1 MKFPTPKIALLFA
14 AMLGFA
20 LSAYATGPT
29 ISFSSAKQK
38 AAREG
43 KVLLVDFTASWCM
56 PCRWMDET
64 TFSDQQVLSYLRENY
79 VSIKV
84 DIDDFDGFA
93 LKQQYNVSTL
103 PTMLFFASDGR
114 QVDRIEEGVG
124 AVEMLER
131 LRQNNHSG
139 NRIKLGGL
147 APQNDWSE
155 PFARMSNEY
164 TQESHTAPSE
174 FIKSQQVASVPQAT
188 ESPSTE
194 EVTVY
199 TSPREAT
206 PTAVTDYNT
215 VANTPNQSIDEDDT
229 SAEVLTTITI
239 ADLEREVYVGTNETE
254 ELIASAEVKNNE
266 QESVKESQV
275 VFKTTAPAPK
285 MKADQV
291 RLFSLQAGVY
301 SNRNNA
307 VRAADHLRDFTE
319 TPVLIEFDR
328 INDAPV
334 YRIYVGRF
342 TDMNEAEALSANLM
356 LSGFSCIPK
365 ELAMN

>member
-1 MKFPTPKIALLFA
+1 MNFFPRKFALLAIATVGLAFS
-14 AMLGFA
+14 A
-20 LSAYATGPT
+20 LASSPT
-29 ISFSSAKQK
+29 ISFSTAKQK

-43 KVLLVDFTASWCM
+43 KVLLVDFTATWCM

-64 TFSDQQVLSYLRENY
+64 TFSDRQVLSYLRENY

-103 PTMLFFASDGR
+103 PTMLFFSSDGR
-114 QVDRIEEGVG
+114 QVDRVEEGIG
-124 AVEMLER
+124 AAEMLER
-131 LRQNNHSG
+131 LRQNNTSN
-139 NRIKLGGL
+139 NRIKLGGE
-147 APQNDWSE
+147 APLNDWSE

-164 TQESHTAPSE
+164 SEESHTAPSE
-174 FIKSQQVASVPQAT
+174 FVASQQIHATPPVSSIPEAKVVYASTPQPVLETRSYET
-188 ESPSTE
+188 ESVSAIETRQVSEE
-194 EVTVY
+194 EVLVEI
-199 TSPREAT
+199 S
-206 PTAVTDYNT
+206 V
-215 VANTPNQSIDEDDT
+215 
-229 SAEVLTTITI
+229 
-239 ADLEREVYVGTNETE
+239 ADLEREVYVGSAETE
-254 ELIASAEVKNNE
+254 ELVATAETEATKPPAV
-266 QESVKESQV
+266 ESKV
-275 VFKTTAPAPK
+275 VFKHTTPAPT
-285 MKADQV
+285 MTADQV

-328 INDAPV
+328 IGDNAV

-342 TDMNEAEALSANLM
+342 TDMDDAEALSANLQ

>member
-1 MKFPTPKIALLFA
+1 MIFSPRKFALLA
-14 AMLGFA
+14 LATLGFA
-20 LSAYATGPT
+20 VSALATSPT
-29 ISFSSAKQK
+29 ISFSTAKQK

-43 KVLLVDFTASWCM
+43 KVLLVDFTATWCM

-64 TFSDQQVLSYLRENY
+64 TFSDRQVLSYLRENY

-103 PTMLFFASDGR
+103 PTMLFFSSDGR
-114 QVDRIEEGVG
+114 QVDRVEEGVG
-124 AVEMLER
+124 AAEMLDR
-131 LRQNNHSG
+131 LRQNNTSS
-139 NRIKLGGL
+139 NRIKLGGE
-147 APQNDWSE
+147 APEVDWSE

-164 TQESHTAPSE
+164 KEESHTAPAE
-174 FIKSQQVASVPQAT
+174 FVASQQIHATPPKSSPQ
-188 ESPSTE
+188 P
-194 EVTVY
+194 EVIY
-199 TSPREAT
+199 TSPTPKPVLEARSYAT
-206 PTAVTDYNT
+206 ER
-215 VANTPNQSIDEDDT
+215 VAAIETRNVEYKETED
-229 SAEVLTTITI
+229 VLERISV
-239 ADLEREVYVGTNETE
+239 ADLEREVYIGTPETE
-254 ELIASAEVKNNE
+254 ELVLNAEVASTSV
-266 QESVKESQV
+266 ESKV
-275 VFKTTAPAPK
+275 VFKHTAPAPK
-285 MKADQV
+285 MRADQV

-307 VRAADHLRDFTE
+307 VRAADHLRDYTE

-328 INDAPV
+328 INDNAV

-342 TDMNEAEALSANLM
+342 TDMEDAEAMSANLL

>member
-1 MKFPTPKIALLFA
+1 MIFPLRKMALLA
-14 AMLGFA
+14 VATLGFA
-20 LSAYATGPT
+20 LSTLASSPT
-29 ISFSSAKQK
+29 ISFSTAKQK

-43 KVLLVDFTASWCM
+43 KVLLVDFTATWCM

-103 PTMLFFASDGR
+103 PTMLFFSSDGR
-114 QVDRIEEGVG
+114 QVDRVEEGVG
-124 AVEMLER
+124 AVEMLDR
-131 LRQNNHSG
+131 LRQNNTSA
-139 NRIKLGGL
+139 NRRKLGGA
-147 APQNDWSE
+147 APENDWSE
-155 PFARMSNEY
+155 PFARMSNDYKE
-164 TQESHTAPSE
+164 ESHTAPSE
-174 FIKSQQVASVPQAT
+174 YVASQQIHATPPQIQTYTTEHEVAYAAPKPALEARSYANEHIPAIETVEVVLEDDA
-188 ESPSTE
+188 E
-194 EVTVY
+194 EVL
-199 TSPREAT
+199 AT
-206 PTAVTDYNT
+206 ISV
-215 VANTPNQSIDEDDT
+215 
-229 SAEVLTTITI
+229 
-239 ADLEREVYVGTNETE
+239 ADLEREVYIGTPETE
-254 ELIASAEVKNNE
+254 ELVANAETEATRNSIP
-266 QESVKESQV
+266 ESKV
-275 VFKTTAPAPK
+275 VFKHTAPVPE
-285 MKADQV
+285 MRADQV

-307 VRAADHLRDFTE
+307 VRAADHLRDYTE

-328 INDAPV
+328 INDNAV

-342 TDMNEAEALSANLM
+342 TDMDEAEALSATLQ